1 MRPAGG
7 EVNFGDLTYK
17 DVRAH
22 AAAGAPVFLPL
33 GCTEQ
38 QGPHLPVGFD
48 TLMVSAMTAAIAERV
63 EAGRGHAVLVLP
75 ALPFGPT
82 PEHAGFGAGYVN
94 LRPSTHEAVV
104 ADALDSMAAQGFTTI
119 IVWRGCGQHDL
130 TAVIERF
137 NAEHHGARAWQPLV
151 DYPAVAR
158 EAFGRDVPG
167 GHADSFATSICLL
180 LRREAV
186 HLDRLR
192 APVMRQFEWS
202 AEMDFS
208 AISDNGIIGDP
219 TAASEAAG
227 ARLWELI
234 VAEGARV
241 TSAILEG
248 HSDTVRQSWH
258 FV

>member
-1 MRPAGG
+1 MD
-7 EVNFGDLTYK
+7 FTDLTCE
-17 DVRAH
+17 DLRAH

-48 TLMVSAMTAAIAERV
+48 TLMVSAMTEAIAARV
-63 EAGRGHAVLVLP
+63 EAQRGAPVLVLP
-75 ALPFGPT
+75 TLPFGPT

-94 LRPSTHEAVV
+94 LRQATHEAVV
-104 ADALDSMAAQGFTTI
+104 LDVLESMAAQSFTTV

-130 TAVIERF
+130 HAVIERF
-137 NAEHHGARAWQPLV
+137 NAAHTGTRAWQPV
-151 DYPAVAR
+151 IDYPAVAR
-158 EAFGRDVPG
+158 AAFGRDVAG
-167 GHADSFATSICLL
+167 GHADSFATSLCLL

-186 HLDRLR
+186 RMDRLR
-192 APVMRQFEWS
+192 PPVMRPFKWS
-202 AEMDFS
+202 DEMDFS

-227 ARLWELI
+227 ARLWDL
-234 VAEGARV
+234 VVDEGARI
-241 TSAILEG
+241 TAAILDGRGE
-248 HSDTVRQSWH
+248 SVRQSWR